1 MNLRSIVTSL
11 LCAIGISAQAAAP
24 QPSLAEEVSTKAKLA
39 VSQLQKRAGGKL
51 DYSEKSLGM
60 IEEILEETSLYKD
73 QLPKKDQDALVE
85 LIGSYILE
93 VVHRKHGGKY
103 LWHDKENQPVLVVGE
118 PKFHVAIITFNKVRG
133 RMSGD
138 KADNIPFFYEG
149 FAERVKSATPGT
161 KALYV

>member
-1 MNLRSIVTSL
+1 
-11 LCAIGISAQAAAP
+11 
-24 QPSLAEEVSTKAKLA
+24 
-39 VSQLQKRAGGKL
+39 
-51 DYSEKSLGM
+51 M
-60 IEEILEETSLYKD
+60 IEEILDEASQYKD
-73 QLPKKDQDALVE
+73 QLSKKDQDALVE

-93 VVHRKHGGKY
+93 VAHRKHGGKY
-103 LWHDKENQPVLVVGE
+103 LWHEKENQPVLVIGE

-138 KADNIPFFYEG
+138 KGDNIPFFYEG